1 MRLENKVVL
10 VTAATRGIG
19 LAIAA
24 ACAREGAVVYVAGRD
39 PEKCRRVCEA
49 LGYKARWVPLDASD
63 DAAFQPMADRCGRE
77 AGHIDV
83 LVNNFGISDRAQD
96 LTLRRTAPEVFLRTV
111 EVNLMSVYRAT
122 QAVLPHMGPG
132 GSIINISSVGG
143 ALPDVTQVGYGT
155 AKAAINHLTRLI
167 ALQEAAHGI
176 RCNAVL
182 PGITATDAVQT
193 RLSPEF
199 RRQFLRHV
207 PLGRMGLPREV
218 AAAVVYLAGDEA
230 AYVTGQLLH
239 VSGGFAM
246 GTPIY
251 GDVQAGRAASEATE
265 KPGQSR

>member
-63 DAAFQPMADRCGRE
+63 AAAFQPMADRCGQE
-77 AGHIDV
+77 AGRIDV

-122 QAVLPHMGPG
+122 RAVLPYMGSG

-143 ALPDVTQVGYGT
+143 VLPDVTQVGYGT
-155 AKAAINHLTRLI
+155 AKAAINHLTKVI
-167 ALQEAAHGI
+167 ALQEAKNGI
-176 RCNAVL
+176 RCNAIA
-182 PGITATDAVQT
+182 PGMTATDAVKT
-193 RLSPEF
+193 HLTEEF
-199 RRQFLRHV
+199 QSRFLRHI
-207 PLGRMGLPREV
+207 PLGRMGLPEEIAQ
-218 AAAVVYLAGDEA
+218 AAVYLASDESG
-230 AYVTGQLLH
+230 YTTGQILTI
-239 VSGGFAM
+239 SGGFGL
-246 GTPIY
+246 GTPLY
-251 GDVQAGRAASEATE
+251 GE
-265 KPGQSR
+265 

>member
-63 DAAFQPMADRCGRE
+63 AAAFQPMADHCGRE

-111 EVNLMSVYRAT
+111 EVNLVSVYRAT
-122 QAVLPHMGPG
+122 RAVLPYMGSG

-155 AKAAINHLTRLI
+155 AKAAINHLTKVI
-167 ALQEAAHGI
+167 ALQEAKNGI
-176 RCNAVL
+176 RCNAIA
-182 PGITATDAVQT
+182 PGMTATDAVKT
-193 RLSPEF
+193 HLTEEF
-199 RRQFLRHV
+199 QSRFLRHI
-207 PLGRMGLPREV
+207 PLGRMGLPEEIAQ
-218 AAAVVYLAGDEA
+218 AAVYLASDESG
-230 AYVTGQLLH
+230 YTTGQILT
-239 VSGGFAM
+239 VSGGFGL
-246 GTPIY
+246 GTPLY
-251 GDVQAGRAASEATE
+251 GE
-265 KPGQSR
+265 

>member
-155 AKAAINHLTRLI
+155 AKAAINHLTKVI
-167 ALQEAAHGI
+167 ALQEAKNGI
-176 RCNAVL
+176 RCNAIA
-182 PGITATDAVQT
+182 PGMTATDAVKT
-193 RLSPEF
+193 HLTEEF
-199 RRQFLRHV
+199 QSRFLRHI
-207 PLGRMGLPREV
+207 PLGRMGLPEEIAQ
-218 AAAVVYLAGDEA
+218 AAVYLASDESG
-230 AYVTGQLLH
+230 YTTGQILT
-239 VSGGFAM
+239 VSGGFGL
-246 GTPIY
+246 GTPLY
-251 GDVQAGRAASEATE
+251 GE
-265 KPGQSR
+265 

>member
-63 DAAFQPMADRCGRE
+63 AAAFQPMADRCGRE

-111 EVNLMSVYRAT
+111 EINLMSVYRAT
-122 QAVLPHMGPG
+122 RAVLPYMGSG

-155 AKAAINHLTRLI
+155 AKAAINHLTKVI
-167 ALQEAAHGI
+167 ALQEAKNGI
-176 RCNAVL
+176 RCNAIA
-182 PGITATDAVQT
+182 PGMTATDAVKT
-193 RLSPEF
+193 HLTEEF
-199 RRQFLRHV
+199 QSRFLRHI
-207 PLGRMGLPREV
+207 PLGRMGLPEEIAQ
-218 AAAVVYLAGDEA
+218 AAVYLASDESG
-230 AYVTGQLLH
+230 YTTGQILT
-239 VSGGFAM
+239 VSGGFGL
-246 GTPIY
+246 GTPLY
-251 GDVQAGRAASEATE
+251 GE
-265 KPGQSR
+265 